1 MQVSMF
7 DGIVVVT
14 TSVGEIEKKYGAFT
28 GTNFLYSSGG
38 FAATVYG
45 DDHEKEMEEKGVAIP
60 ECDRM
65 FIESMRNTPFIFRV
79 SDAMELLTEA
89 EIEAFMWHEVG
100 HIRRGHVEEAKT
112 QKVRGVVQ
120 NVQYELEADAYAA
133 QRCGKKVMAVALTK
147 VLTHLCKQIGFDHTK
162 VLMGADVRARI
173 NALQ

>member
-7 DGIVVVT
+7 DNIVVVT
-14 TSVGEIEKKYGAFT
+14 TSVGEIEKKYGPFT

-45 DDHEKEMEEKGVAIP
+45 DDHEKELEEKGVSIP
-60 ECDRM
+60 DCDRK
-65 FIESMRNTPFIFRV
+65 FIDAMRNVPFIFRV
-79 SDAMELLTEA
+79 TDAMGMLSDA

-100 HIRRGHVEEAKT
+100 HIRCGHVEEAKT

-120 NVQYELEADAYAA
+120 NVGYELEADAYAA
-133 QRCGKKVMAVALTK
+133 ERCGKKVMASGITK
-147 VLTHLCKQIGFDHTK
+147 VLSSLCGKIGFDHTQ
-162 VLMGADVRARI
+162 VLMSADVRARI